1 MQVCDWS
8 LPRVKDDDL
17 SPPRAR
23 GRSRVDEDLSPP
35 RRNVSTEREADLSPP
50 RRRHDSPDLSPPRKR
65 GQAIES
71 ADLSPPRRRNS
82 PSRREDLSPP
92 RRRAPVAKENNDQSP
107 PRKRARHDSDS
118 EDETNKSGPISS
130 RTRHDSDSDAGYV
143 SGKELTQAMLD
154 KKKEQDLRFKTLD
167 DETTGRT
174 AETVYRDKK
183 GKKVDPSKMTA
194 QEREEYELKNMVWGK
209 GLVQM
214 EERKALQD
222 RIEEEKNKPFART
235 VEDKEMNDEL
245 KAVERWGDPMAGKIK
260 KSQSSNRPKYQGPY
274 PPNRYGI
281 APGYR
286 WDGVDRSN
294 GFERQRFVEQV

>member
-1 MQVCDWS
+1 MDG
-8 LPRVKDDDL
+8 LK
-17 SPPRAR
+17 
-23 GRSRVDEDLSPP
+23 
-35 RRNVSTEREADLSPP
+35 
-50 RRRHDSPDLSPPRKR
+50 
-65 GQAIES
+65 
-71 ADLSPPRRRNS
+71 
-82 PSRREDLSPP
+82 
-92 RRRAPVAKENNDQSP
+92 
-107 PRKRARHDSDS
+107 
-118 EDETNKSGPISS
+118 
-130 RTRHDSDSDAGYV
+130 AGYV

-167 DETTGRT
+167 DETTGRVIWRSYECLLLTIVLTQT

-260 KSQSSNRPKYQGPY
+260 KVCNS
-274 PPNRYGI
+274 
-281 APGYR
+281 
-286 WDGVDRSN
+286 
-294 GFERQRFVEQV
+294 